1 MSGTKYKTAKTIR
14 EYRTF
19 FKGWDLIVPA
29 GSTVANK
36 TARGCDDAYRFLQ
49 GTDEYAKMVVGHP
62 DSILAHDLTHYGLN
76 IPAEYC
82 EAWPEEVMPVT
93 PDEDDFTPEELDEAR
108 WPLEDWQYEVQN
120 GDTVLGL
127 VEWRKHKQESEDR
140 E

>member
-1 MSGTKYKTAKTIR
+1 MINSTKYKIAKTIR
-14 EYRTF
+14 EYRVNYN
-19 FKGWDLIVPA
+19 GWDLLIPV

-36 TARGCDDAYRFLQ
+36 TAGGNNDAYRFLQ
-49 GTDEYAKMVVGHP
+49 GTNEFAKLVTGYP
-62 DSILAHDLTHYGLN
+62 NSILAHDLTHCGLN

-82 EAWPEEVMPVT
+82 EPWPEEVMPVT
-93 PDEDDFTPEELDEAR
+93 PDEDATQSLVR
-108 WPLEDWQYEVQN
+108 DWQYEVAN